1 MGISE
6 ASPEIEVAELEIREV
21 DDMDSGSSLVDVAR
35 NVRKL
40 IYSESNAEIASMIN
54 ALGSFVNLHYID
66 LSNSILRVTIL
77 ITGDTRALGIIPPI
91 VNEPVSDRSNGILR
105 TLIQLLI

>member
-6 ASPEIEVAELEIREV
+6 ASPEIEVAELEIREA
-21 DDMDSGSSLVDVAR
+21 DDISGSSLVAVAR